1 MCAIEAGKRG
11 RRVVVIDH
19 ARKPAEKIR
28 ISGGGRCNFTNVNTS
43 PANFLSENPRFAI
56 SALTRYTPK
65 DFVAAV
71 DRHGIAYHEKT
82 LGQLFCNGSSQQII
96 DMLLE
101 ECRRA
106 SVTIRTQTSLQLIEK
121 RADKFHVQ
129 TPGGAYCADS
139 FVVASGGLSIPKMGA
154 TGAGYDIARQF
165 GITIVPT
172 RPALAPLTFAAS
184 DAPAW
189 RELAGVALPARVSS
203 GRQSFREAILF
214 THRGLSGPAALQISS
229 YWRPAAPVRIDM
241 TPDVD
246 ASSVLLRAKANS
258 PQQEAATTLATLLPR
273 RLSQAV
279 LQQQL
284 NGAASARLGSL
295 PDRSLQ
301 NLGRAVNAWILVPG
315 GTEGYRVAEVTRG
328 GVDTRELSSQTMES
342 KKVKGL
348 YFIGEVA
355 DVTGHLGGFNF
366 QWAWASGF
374 AAGQSV

>member
-56 SALTRYTPK
+56 SALTRYTPQ

-139 FVVASGGLSIPKMGA
+139 FVVASGGLSIPKMAQREQA
-154 TGAGYDIARQF
+154 T
-165 GITIVPT
+165 TS
-172 RPALAPLTFAAS
+172 PAIRHHDCSHA
-184 DAPAW
+184 
-189 RELAGVALPARVSS
+189 AGVGAAHLCGVRCS
-203 GRQSFREAILF
+203 GMAG
-214 THRGLSGPAALQISS
+214 TGGHR
-229 YWRPAAPVRIDM
+229 APC
-241 TPDVD
+241 PGEF
-246 ASSVLLRAKANS
+246 L
-258 PQQEAATTLATLLPR
+258 
-273 RLSQAV
+273 QAV
-279 LQQQL
+279 
-284 NGAASARLGSL
+284 
-295 PDRSLQ
+295 
-301 NLGRAVNAWILVPG
+301 VPG
-315 GTEGYRVAEVTRG
+315 SDSIHTSRTQRPGRTA
-328 GVDTRELSSQTMES
+328 
-342 KKVKGL
+342 
-348 YFIGEVA
+348 
-355 DVTGHLGGFNF
+355 NF
-366 QWAWASGF
+366 F
-374 AAGQSV
+374 VLAACSAGAHRHDARC